1 MCHEHHYPRGYRD
14 DEELYVYDQYCDN
27 CCNAHCPMEYPMSLE
42 EYLEECGCVPDG
54 YDPEEEALKMAEVTE
69 RRKEDAILKEDEPTW
84 CIYWKGRRD
93 CR

>member
-1 MCHEHHYPRGYRD
+1 
-14 DEELYVYDQYCDN
+14 
-27 CCNAHCPMEYPMSLE
+27 MEYPMSLE
-42 EYLEECGCVPDG
+42 EYLEECGCAPDG

-93 CR
+93 CM